1 MPASIPMIDRR
12 SIPSVAIIGND
23 AVLVAAPAT
32 PVQLSHACLRYGFSI
47 AVPASWGDE
56 LVAAEA
62 LRQLALRHKGPVV
75 MCVCPYARSRL
86 LAPGPDLEPFLVSLA
101 SPPVAT
107 GRYLRSVYGEHGVHL
122 TYIGSCP
129 SGADPVFDARLTPDA
144 FLADLAEHGIAL
156 SEQPLVFD
164 SIVPPDRRRW
174 CSLPGGVPSPEMLG
188 SDADAR
194 TLVEIERDDVSTD
207 LVQHIITRE
216 HVLLDLAPSLGC
228 ACSGAIGSLA
238 PRSARAA
245 VAALEPPR
253 APGPVIDPTVA
264 VSLEAPPPPT
274 VPAAPSISPPRSATG
289 SSEDLLE
296 RRLDEILGTQVSRAP
311 VDRELEAE
319 LEAELD
325 ADIAEVLVVG
335 RAAVEQS
342 APSPDPTIHDEL
354 RLDVAATAAEA
365 SEHDRQIG
373 TGGLEPSTY
382 SVRRRT
388 PPATPSR
395 YSGTGVPKAMS
406 TTGRPLPRAYVAKR
420 RTPSMGIPT
429 IDEPADSVAVEASP
443 PAAGETPPDMNAAV
457 VVDRP
462 PTDAASA
469 QPESVRPVAPVH
481 NAVEFSVTLTDES
494 PGTDD
499 QALADDPAVV
509 QEPPIEPRAEAPME
523 PEVPP
528 VPPMPDTGI
537 TGRGAATSNQ
547 CAFRILMFAVLLAFA
562 VVVLYTL
569 RS

>member
-1 MPASIPMIDRR
+1 
-12 SIPSVAIIGND
+12 
-23 AVLVAAPAT
+23 VLVAAPAT
-32 PVQLSHACLRYGFSI
+32 PVQLSHACLRYGFSV

-62 LRQLALRHKGPVV
+62 LRQLASRNKGPVV

-86 LAPGPDLEPFLVSLA
+86 LTPGPDLEPFLVSLA

-107 GRYLRSVYGEHGVHL
+107 ARYLRTAYGEHGVHL

-228 ACSGAIGSLA
+228 ACSGAVGNLA

-253 APGPVIDPTVA
+253 APGPVIDTTVV
-264 VSLEAPPPPT
+264 VSLDVPPMPT
-274 VPAAPSISPPRSATG
+274 ALAAPSISPPTSA
-289 SSEDLLE
+289 SESADDLLE
-296 RRLDEILGTQVSRAP
+296 RRLDEILGTQVSHAP
-311 VDRELEAE
+311 VDREIEAE

-325 ADIAEVLVVG
+325 ADIAEVLAVG
-335 RAAVEQS
+335 RAAVDSLAAS
-342 APSPDPTIHDEL
+342 ATRPDPGTHDEQ
-354 RLDVAATAAEA
+354 RLEVAATAAEV

-373 TGGLEPSTY
+373 TGGLESPTY

-406 TTGRPLPRAYVAKR
+406 TSGRPLPRAYVAKR
-420 RTPSMGIPT
+420 RTPPMGIPT
-429 IDEPADSVAVEASP
+429 IDEPPHSVAAEASP
-443 PAAGETPPDMNAAV
+443 PTGDDAPPDTANP
-457 VVDRP
+457 VDTP
-462 PTDAASA
+462 ATDVASA
-469 QPESVRPVAPVH
+469 ESEIVGQVAPAH
-481 NAVEFSVTLTDES
+481 NAVEFSVTLTDE
-494 PGTDD
+494 PPVTND
-499 QALADDPAVV
+499 QPLADDPVVV
-509 QEPPIEPRAEAPME
+509 QELPIEPRSGAPTE
-523 PEVPP
+523 PEAAPLPP
-528 VPPMPDTGI
+528 TSETAV
-537 TGRGAATSNQ
+537 TGRGGGTAAAAIPNQ
-547 CAFRILMFAVLLAFA
+547 RVLRILLFAVLLAFA
-562 VVVLYTL
+562 AVVLYTL